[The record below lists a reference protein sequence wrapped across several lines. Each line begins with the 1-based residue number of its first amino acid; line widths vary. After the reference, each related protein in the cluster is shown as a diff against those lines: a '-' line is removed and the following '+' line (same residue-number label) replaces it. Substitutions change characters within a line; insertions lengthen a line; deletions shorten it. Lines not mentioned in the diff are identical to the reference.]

1 MYVLIRDFVT
11 QAQIVKDPYNPGK
24 PLFFKDM
31 TELMEFIQE
40 AQLKD
45 YLIAV
50 ADPIYMNYQSFTKLV
65 NSSAFETAFK
75 REEKYTAQSFVRYSR
90 YKK

>member
-1 MYVLIRDFVT
+1 MYILIRDFVT

-31 TELMEFIQE
+31 AELLEFIQE

-65 NSSAFETAFK
+65 NSKHFETTFK
-75 REEKYTAQSFVRYSR
+75 REEKYTAQSSIRYTRHS
-90 YKK
+90 K

>member
-1 MYVLIRDFVT
+1 MYILIRDFVT

-31 TELMEFIQE
+31 AELLEFIQE

-50 ADPIYMNYQSFTKLV
+50 ADPIYMDGQSFTKLV
-65 NSSAFETAFK
+65 NSKHFETTFK
-75 REEKYTAQSFVRYSR
+75 REEKYTAKSFIRYSR
-90 YKK
+90 SEK